1 MFEKMKD
8 YIGNQDL
15 SVRRNGDEVFIIC
28 ESDHE
33 ILVTAKSDLEK
44 RNVKEHIDHD
54 IHCACYGRDDV
65 IVNISIECMD
75 CYEVL
80 YDENNPDIE
89 LK

>member
-44 RNVKEHIDHD
+44 RNFKEHIDHD
-54 IHCACYGRDDV
+54 IH
-65 IVNISIECMD
+65 
-75 CYEVL
+75 
-80 YDENNPDIE
+80 
-89 LK
+89 

>member
-33 ILVTAKSDLEK
+33 I
-44 RNVKEHIDHD
+44 KEFIQKYMGVVIDER
-54 IHCACYGRDDV
+54 A
-65 IVNISIECMD
+65 
-75 CYEVL
+75 
-80 YDENNPDIE
+80 
-89 LK
+89 